1 MVFGSVDGADK
12 QKTEPLLTG
21 LVSVFELKS
30 IQMSFIHLNDL
41 ISELS
46 QSLEDV
52 HIVWSIGFR
61 IIRKRISFGSLDFI
75 IGTFETFEH
84 QSTTNSNHRH
94 IDTKLP

>member
-30 IQMSFIHLNDL
+30 VQMSFIHLNDL

-46 QSLEDV
+46 QSL
-52 HIVWSIGFR
+52 
-61 IIRKRISFGSLDFI
+61 
-75 IGTFETFEH
+75 
-84 QSTTNSNHRH
+84 
-94 IDTKLP
+94 